1 VVSYLNVVTAQNIEL
16 TSENA
21 TAQILGR
28 RMSSA
33 VSLLRDIGGGWSAS
47 QLPTGSGLR
56 STFPS
61 GSHVEPPAR

>member
-28 RMSSA
+28 RLSA
-33 VSLLRDIGGGWSAS
+33 AVNLLRDIGGGWNTS

-61 GSHVEPPAR
+61 GSLVQPPAR